1 MRSIA
6 TAERHPPY
14 LSFLGVPA
22 MRRAV
27 CPGLAVLL
35 LLPLAAHAGAPPQRE
50 SVKAEEIRPPAPEGW
65 DVFESP
71 EGHFSI
77 LLPTRR
83 VETETEDGGMRM
95 HVVQARTADDCQYAV
110 LWSDD
115 NGPDAASTLAGLLA
129 SIAEGRGVSSDHG
142 SLIAGADRRAG
153 LPGQRLRGSS
163 ARAEMDLRA
172 YADGTRVY
180 QLYAICPKEMIHD
193 TAGGEHTA
201 FAFAERERRAFFS
214 SFDVD
219 R

>member
-1 MRSIA
+1 MC
-6 TAERHPPY
+6 
-14 LSFLGVPA
+14 
-22 MRRAV
+22 RALV
-27 CPGLAVLL
+27 PGLAVGLGL
-35 LLPLAAHAGAPPQRE
+35 AVVPLAARAASPPERE
-50 SVKAEEIRPPAPEGW
+50 SVRAEEIRPAAPEGW
-65 DVFESP
+65 DLFESP
-71 EGHFSI
+71 EGHFVI

-83 VETETEDGGMRM
+83 IETETEDGGVRM

-115 NGPDAASTLAGLLA
+115 NGPDAASTLSGLLA

-163 ARAEMDLRA
+163 ERAEMDLRA
-172 YADGTRVY
+172 YADGPRIY
-180 QLYAICPKEMIHD
+180 QLYAICPRDMIQD
-193 TAGGEHTA
+193 RGGREHSA
-201 FAFAERERRAFFS
+201 FSFAERERRAFFA

>member
-1 MRSIA
+1 
-6 TAERHPPY
+6 
-14 LSFLGVPA
+14 
-22 MRRAV
+22 MRRVLA
-27 CPGLAVLL
+27 PALAVVFV
-35 LLPLAAHAGAPPQRE
+35 LPMGAHAGAPPQRE
-50 SVKAEEIRPPAPEGW
+50 SVKAEEILPPAPEGW
-65 DVFESP
+65 DLFESP

-83 VETETEDGGMRM
+83 VETETEDAGVRM
-95 HVVQARTADDCQYAV
+95 HVVQARTADDCLYAV

-115 NGPDAASTLAGLLA
+115 NGPDAASTLSGLLA

-153 LPGQRLRGSS
+153 LPGHRLKGSS

-172 YADGTRVY
+172 YADGPRVY

-201 FAFAERERRAFFS
+201 FAFAERERRAFFA
-214 SFDVD
+214 SFDVE

>member
-1 MRSIA
+1 MLR
-6 TAERHPPY
+6 
-14 LSFLGVPA
+14 VPSL
-22 MRRAV
+22 
-27 CPGLAVLL
+27 GLAVAAVV
-35 LLPLAAHAGAPPQRE
+35 LPLAAHAAAAPPPRE
-50 SVKAEEIRPPAPEGW
+50 SVKAEEVLPAAPEGW
-65 DVFESP
+65 DLFESP

-83 VETETEDGGMRM
+83 VETETEDGGVRM

-115 NGPDAASTLAGLLA
+115 NGPDAASTLTGLLA

-142 SLIAGADRRAG
+142 SMVSGPERRSG

-163 ARAEMDLRA
+163 VRAEMDLRA
-172 YADGTRVY
+172 YADGPRVY

-193 TAGGEHTA
+193 TNGGEHTA
-201 FAFAERERRAFFS
+201 FAFSERERRAFFA
-214 SFDVD
+214 SFEVE

>member
-1 MRSIA
+1 MHRV
-6 TAERHPPY
+6 
-14 LSFLGVPA
+14 LV
-22 MRRAV
+22 
-27 CPGLAVLL
+27 PGLALGL
-35 LLPLAAHAGAPPQRE
+35 ALLPLPASASGYVQKE
-50 SVKAEEIRPPAPEGW
+50 SVKAEEVRPAAPDGW
-65 DVFESP
+65 DLFQSP

-83 VETETEDGGMRM
+83 VETETEDGGVKM

-115 NGPDAASTLAGLLA
+115 NGPDAASALSGLLA

-172 YADGTRVY
+172 YADGSRVY

-201 FAFAERERRAFFS
+201 FAFAERERRAFFA
-214 SFDVD
+214 SFDVE

>member
-1 MRSIA
+1 MR
-6 TAERHPPY
+6 R
-14 LSFLGVPA
+14 VPA
-22 MRRAV
+22 L
-27 CPGLAVLL
+27 GLAVALL
-35 LLPLAAHAGAPPQRE
+35 SPAAYAGSAPPQRE
-50 SVKAEEIRPPAPEGW
+50 SVRAEEIRPPAPEGW

-83 VETETEDGGMRM
+83 VETETEDGGVRM

-115 NGPDAASTLAGLLA
+115 NGPDAASTLAGLVA
-129 SIAEGRGVSSDHG
+129 SIADGRGVSSDHG
-142 SLIAGADRRAG
+142 SLIAGADRRSG

-163 ARAEMDLRA
+163 SRAEMDLRA
-172 YADGTRVY
+172 YADGPRVY

-201 FAFAERERRAFFS
+201 FAFAERERRAFFG
-214 SFDVD
+214 SFDVQ